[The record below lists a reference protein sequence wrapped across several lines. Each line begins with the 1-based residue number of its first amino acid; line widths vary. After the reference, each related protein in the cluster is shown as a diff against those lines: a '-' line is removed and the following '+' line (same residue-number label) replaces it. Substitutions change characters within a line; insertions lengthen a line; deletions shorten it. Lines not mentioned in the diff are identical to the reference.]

1 MATVDPNYTSPWMCD
16 PAAPGHEQVQEP
28 ALPRLVP
35 SAPLPPYSY
44 VTGRFPHPTSDP
56 SGHSYGHT
64 PTASAAVDP
73 QQWRASRDFL
83 LGCDLFN
90 HGYYWE
96 AHETWEAAWNACGR
110 RGTPADFL
118 KGLIKLAAAGVK
130 VREGR
135 PEGVARHGA
144 RAGSLFRQ
152 VRAEVPRQRYLGL
165 DLDTLI
171 GFADRLTRRPS
182 LPSDDE
188 AAVEIL
194 FATRLLPLE

>member
-1 MATVDPNYTSPWMCD
+1 MCD
-16 PAAPGHEQVQEP
+16 PASGFEQAQVQ

-35 SAPLPPYSY
+35 DALLPPYSY

-56 SGHSYGHT
+56 AGHSYGHV
-64 PTASAAVDP
+64 PAPSEAIDP
-73 QQWRASRDFL
+73 QRWNASRDFL

-96 AHETWEAAWNACGR
+96 AHETWESSWKACGR
-110 RGTPADFL
+110 RGTTADFL

-135 PEGVARHGA
+135 ADGVARHGA

-182 LPSDDE
+182 LPCDDE
-188 AAVEIL
+188 AAVEVL
-194 FATRLLPLE
+194 FATRLLPTN